1 MEELKGKATMEDDE
15 LLFLELICFAYIL
28 MDYRTRNQVSFRILE
43 SIKENKDSV
52 LREML
57 RVKDDVK
64 KFHSDI
70 QRNKN
75 ASRPNPSSIA
85 PENQV

>member
-15 LLFLELICFAYIL
+15 LLFLELICFA
-28 MDYRTRNQVSFRILE
+28 TRNQVSFRILE